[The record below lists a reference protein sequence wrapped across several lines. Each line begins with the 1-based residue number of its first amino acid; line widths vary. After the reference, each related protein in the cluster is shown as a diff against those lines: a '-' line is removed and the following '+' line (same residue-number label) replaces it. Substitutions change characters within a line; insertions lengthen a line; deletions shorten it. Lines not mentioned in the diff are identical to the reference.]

1 MNQKTL
7 LIDNETCQQL
17 KAGGLRLQGTVGL
30 LPDGETFDFH
40 PHRRKK
46 SARKPKALCK
56 PEIHVTVC
64 NVYINYV
71 SNPLNGGI
79 INDWLH

>member
-7 LIDNETCQQL
+7 LIDDEICQQL
-17 KAGGLRLQGTVGL
+17 EAGGPRFQGTVGL

-46 SARKPKALCK
+46 SPRKPKALSK
-56 PEIHVTVC
+56 PEIHVTFV
-64 NVYINYV
+64 NVSINYV
-71 SNPLNGGI
+71 SNPLNGGN
-79 INDWLH
+79 INDRIR